1 MQRARGLPPSLW
13 ISFATFLVLGATGG
27 LLGVSWPGIR
37 ASFHQ
42 PLGTLGLVLIADTAG
57 YTLASIVSGPAA
69 HRIGRGWLL
78 FTGAACAVVGLLS
91 VVLAPAW
98 VLLLAGYALIG
109 IAGGV
114 YDGSLNGH
122 VSLIGSV
129 RSMNVLHGLWG
140 LGAAAGPQVAYLMSG
155 SAAGWRGGYLLI
167 LVLEV
172 GLAATFFFT
181 RPHWLVPDERSEG
194 EAHAPVPR
202 RPVLLALS
210 LLGFVLYCG
219 IEVAAGQW
227 SYSLL
232 VSRGTPGA
240 LAALAV
246 TGYWGMLCAGR
257 LITGLLPWH
266 LGPRPL
272 LVVSLLVAL
281 AGGALFLVTP
291 FGLPLMALGLA
302 PLFPTLMTLTPL
314 RFGRQGA
321 ASIAGY
327 QVGAAAAGS
336 GLFPAVLGG
345 VFTAAGL
352 GLLPPILL
360 AALAGLLL
368 LVGGTELGLWMAH
381 RTPVPA

>member
-1 MQRARGLPPSLW
+1 MHRVRSLPPSL
-13 ISFATFLVLGATGG
+13 IIAFATFLVLGTTGG

-57 YTLASIVSGPAA
+57 YTAASILSGPVS
-69 HRIGRGWLL
+69 HRTGRGWLL
-78 FTGAACAVVGLLS
+78 FVGAACAVLGLLS
-91 VVLAPAW
+91 VVLAPVW
-98 VLLLAGYALIG
+98 PLLLAGYSLVG

-122 VSLIGSV
+122 VSLVGGV

-140 LGAAAGPQVAYLMSG
+140 LGAAIGPQVAYAMSG
-155 SAAGWRGGYLLI
+155 STVGWRAGYLLVA
-167 LVLEV
+167 VLEA

-181 RPHWLVPDERSEG
+181 RPHWRVADERSVG
-194 EAHAPVPR
+194 EARGEVPR
-202 RPVLLALS
+202 RPVLLTLS
-210 LLGFVLYCG
+210 LLAFVIYCG

-232 VSRGTPGA
+232 VARGTPGA

-257 LITGLLPWH
+257 LITGLLPWR

-272 LVVSLLVAL
+272 LAVSLGVAL
-281 AGGALFLVTP
+281 AGGLLFLVTP
-291 FGLPLMALGLA
+291 LGLPLLALGLA
-302 PLFPTLMTLTPL
+302 PVFPTLMTLTPL

-336 GLFPAVLGG
+336 GLFPALLGA

-352 GLLPPILL
+352 ALLAPLLL
-360 AALAGLLL
+360 AALIGLLL
-368 LVGGTELGLWMAH
+368 LVGGTELGLWMTQRSAI
-381 RTPVPA
+381 PA